1 MSIDLLSEEEVA
13 SLEAEMKARFE
24 ELEKLEGQFDVEV
37 DIPELT
43 EVIKDEA
50 PVTTSL
56 PEGERDRE

>member
-1 MSIDLLSEEEVA
+1 
-13 SLEAEMKARFE
+13 MKQRFE

-50 PVTTSL
+50 PVTTSIT
-56 PEGERDRE
+56 EEDKDRE

>member
-1 MSIDLLSEEEVA
+1 
-13 SLEAEMKARFE
+13 MKARFE

-43 EVIKDEA
+43 EAIKDEA

-56 PEGERDRE
+56 PEGDRDTE